1 MAYTAL
7 ARLTL
12 EVVATWVAEA
22 ETPTTERCTLAGG
35 NYTHTRLMDGNPFAS
50 MATCAAPE
58 RGDLCAAARAGAAG
72 RLPGFAEV
80 SAVRG
85 MALR

>member
-1 MAYTAL
+1 MPGAQTRARIGHRTA
-7 ARLTL
+7 APM
-12 EVVATWVAEA
+12 
-22 ETPTTERCTLAGG
+22 TPTTERCTLAGG